1 MNKTHIT
8 LAVALLLTVIPSF
21 AQRGKKKV
29 VAKQPKIEKPVEDPK
44 ITAMRAST
52 QKVMFIDSVV
62 INKKSFLD
70 AYVLNPDAGSIL
82 PYNQFFRANDQPYAT
97 VYVNQL
103 GNKCFYSRSGHL
115 YTRDMLG
122 KQWGDPSE
130 LEGLGH
136 FSHGNYPFMLADGT
150 TFYFA
155 AISEE
160 GLGGLDI
167 YVSRYDSETG
177 QFLRAENLGMPFNS
191 EANDYMFAIDEL
203 DSIGYFATDRRQPEG
218 YVCIYAFI
226 PNQTRRTFD
235 PDVYDDGTI
244 RSRAEIRRIA
254 DTWEDTAVRKRAL
267 ARLKS
272 IAVPTTPKQE
282 QAKDFMF
289 VINDQIT
296 YTALADFKDPDN
308 RDRMYELL
316 TMKKKYTQLQT
327 DLQKARNYYAKAPV
341 EERTSLKKELT
352 DGEQQFYKLEQNIHI
367 LEKAI
372 RNAEIKALKPS
383 NQ

>member
-1 MNKTHIT
+1 MNRPHIT
-8 LAVALLLTVIPSF
+8 LVIALLLMVIPGF

-29 VAKQPKIEKPVEDPK
+29 VPKQPKIEVPEEDPK
-44 ITAMRAST
+44 ITEMRASS
-52 QKVMFIDSVV
+52 QQVMFIDSVV
-62 INKKSFLD
+62 IEKKSFLD

-136 FSHGNYPFMLADGT
+136 FTHGNYPFMLSDGT

-167 YVSRYDSETG
+167 YVSRYDSESG
-177 QFLRAENLGMPFNS
+177 EFLRAENLGMPFNS
-191 EANDYMFAIDEL
+191 EANDYMYAIDEL

-235 PDVYDDGTI
+235 PDVYDEETI
-244 RSRAEIRRIA
+244 RSRAEIRQIA
-254 DTWEDTAVRKRAL
+254 DTWEDNSVRKRAL

-272 IAVPTTPKQE
+272 IAAPTTNQE
-282 QAKDFMF
+282 QPKDFKF
-289 VINDQIT
+289 VVNDQIT
-296 YTALADFKDPDN
+296 YTSLADFRDPDN
-308 RDRMYELL
+308 RDRMNELL
-316 TMKKKYTQLQT
+316 NMKKKFTQLST
-327 DLQKARNYYAKAPV
+327 DLQKSRNYYAKAPA
-341 EERTSLKKELT
+341 EERASLRKELT
-352 DGEQQFYKLEQNIHI
+352 DGEQQYYKLEQNIHI

-372 RNAEIKALKPS
+372 RNAEIKALNP
-383 NQ
+383 

>member
-1 MNKTHIT
+1 MNRPHIT
-8 LAVALLLTVIPSF
+8 LVIALLLMVIPGF

-29 VAKQPKIEKPVEDPK
+29 VPKQPKIEVPEEDPK
-44 ITAMRAST
+44 ITEMRASS
-52 QKVMFIDSVV
+52 QQVMFIDSVV
-62 INKKSFLD
+62 IEKKSFLD

-136 FSHGNYPFMLADGT
+136 FTHGNYPFMLSDGT

-167 YVSRYDSETG
+167 YVSRYDSESG
-177 QFLRAENLGMPFNS
+177 EFLRAENLGMPFNS
-191 EANDYMFAIDEL
+191 EANDYMYAIDEL

-235 PDVYDDGTI
+235 PDVYDEETI
-244 RSRAEIRRIA
+244 RSRAEIRQIA
-254 DTWEDTAVRKRAL
+254 DTWEDNSVRKRAL

-272 IAVPTTPKQE
+272 IATPVPEKE
-282 QAKDFMF
+282 QPKDFKF

-296 YTALADFKDPDN
+296 YTSLADFRDPDN
-308 RDRMYELL
+308 RDRMNELL
-316 TMKKKYTQLQT
+316 NMKKKFTQLST
-327 DLQKARNYYAKAPV
+327 DLQKSRNYYAKAPA
-341 EERTSLKKELT
+341 EERASLRKELT
-352 DGEQQFYKLEQNIHI
+352 DGEQQYYKLEQNIHI

-372 RNAEIKALKPS
+372 RNAEIKALNP
-383 NQ
+383 

>member
-1 MNKTHIT
+1 MNRPHIT
-8 LAVALLLTVIPSF
+8 LVIALLLMVIPGF

-29 VAKQPKIEKPVEDPK
+29 VPKQPKIEVPEEDPK
-44 ITAMRAST
+44 ITEMRASS
-52 QKVMFIDSVV
+52 QQVMFIDSVV
-62 INKKSFLD
+62 IEKKSFLD

-136 FSHGNYPFMLADGT
+136 FTHGNYPFMLSDGT

-167 YVSRYDSETG
+167 YVSRYDSESG
-177 QFLRAENLGMPFNS
+177 EFLRAENLGMPFNS
-191 EANDYMFAIDEL
+191 EANDYMYAIDEL

-235 PDVYDDGTI
+235 PDVYDEETI
-244 RSRAEIRRIA
+244 RSRAEIRQIA
-254 DTWEDTAVRKRAL
+254 DTWEDNSVRKRAL

-272 IAVPTTPKQE
+272 IATPVPEKE
-282 QAKDFMF
+282 QPKDFKF
-289 VINDQIT
+289 VVNDQIT
-296 YTALADFKDPDN
+296 YTSLADFRDPDN
-308 RDRMYELL
+308 RDRMNELL
-316 TMKKKYTQLQT
+316 NMKKKFTQLST
-327 DLQKARNYYAKAPV
+327 DLQKSRNYYAKAPA
-341 EERTSLKKELT
+341 EERASLRKELT
-352 DGEQQFYKLEQNIHI
+352 DGEQQYYKLEQNIHI

-372 RNAEIKALKPS
+372 RNAEIKALNP
-383 NQ
+383 

>member
-1 MNKTHIT
+1 MNRPHIT
-8 LAVALLLTVIPSF
+8 LVIALLLMVIPGF

-29 VAKQPKIEKPVEDPK
+29 VPKQPKIEVPEEDPK
-44 ITAMRAST
+44 ITEMRAST
-52 QKVMFIDSVV
+52 QQVMFIDSVV
-62 INKKSFLD
+62 IDKKSFLD

-136 FSHGNYPFMLADGT
+136 FTHGNYPFMLSDGT

-167 YVSRYDSETG
+167 YVSRYDSESG
-177 QFLRAENLGMPFNS
+177 EFLRAENLGMPFNS
-191 EANDYMFAIDEL
+191 EANDYMYAIDEL

-235 PDVYDDGTI
+235 PDVYDEETI
-244 RSRAEIRRIA
+244 RSRAEIRQIA
-254 DTWEDTAVRKRAL
+254 DTWEDNSVRKRAL

-272 IAVPTTPKQE
+272 IAAPTTNQE
-282 QAKDFMF
+282 QPKDFKF
-289 VINDQIT
+289 VVNDQIT
-296 YTALADFKDPDN
+296 YTSLADFRDPDN
-308 RDRMYELL
+308 RDRMNELL
-316 TMKKKYTQLQT
+316 NMKKKYTQLSA
-327 DLQKARNYYAKAPV
+327 DLQKSRNYYAKATA
-341 EERTSLKKELT
+341 EERVSLKKELA

-372 RNAEIKALKPS
+372 RNAEIKALKP
-383 NQ
+383 